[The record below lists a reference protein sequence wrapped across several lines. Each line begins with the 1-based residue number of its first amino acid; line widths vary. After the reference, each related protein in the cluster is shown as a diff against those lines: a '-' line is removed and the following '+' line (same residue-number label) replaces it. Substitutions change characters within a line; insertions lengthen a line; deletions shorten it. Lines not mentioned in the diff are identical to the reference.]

1 MKQLKVESSQFIAQ
15 ILDSIQACY
24 GQAEPTN
31 SQLMALYGEIGKVI
45 EQQGEKAF
53 VAFMANEI
61 ETAFPHVKGFSLR
74 NLRRMRD
81 YYKTYKNSPDLM
93 TKAQGLNWTQNVVIL
108 ECCQCNEERAFYISL
123 AMKEKLSKLA
133 LIRAIEANTFEREKA
148 DATVSP
154 KIAPVSHVWQTPAPN
169 TTVTQQSHVAR
180 RVEQQCRLWQVD
192 ENTSEIKKKFR
203 RILAVFERLLQQRK
217 AYFARRYPV
226 QKLSKAEVRFLF
238 AHKFL
243 LYTRCKKEKN
253 YVKRRIGYLGS
264 ENTNDQWVDTRTG
277 GRDVWDFRPAPS

>member
-93 TKAQGLNWTQNVVIL
+93 TKAQGLNWTQNAVVL

-180 RVEQQCRLWQVD
+180 REEQPCPLHQGRGIVSAIRNYYRRRLIVFDSSIESILRKFQL
-192 ENTSEIKKKFR
+192 KKFY
-203 RILAVFERLLQQRK
+203 LVLCNHF
-217 AYFARRYPV
+217 
-226 QKLSKAEVRFLF
+226 SFL
-238 AHKFL
+238 
-243 LYTRCKKEKN
+243 
-253 YVKRRIGYLGS
+253 
-264 ENTNDQWVDTRTG
+264 
-277 GRDVWDFRPAPS
+277 P